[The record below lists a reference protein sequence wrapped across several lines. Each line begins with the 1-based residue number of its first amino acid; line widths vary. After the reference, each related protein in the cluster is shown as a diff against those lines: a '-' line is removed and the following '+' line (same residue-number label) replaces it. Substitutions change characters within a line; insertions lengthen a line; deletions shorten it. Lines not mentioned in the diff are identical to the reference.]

1 MCALYQ
7 QYSNLSNAY
16 QMYVWHSVQCL
27 CYPIFTAVT
36 TRYNIIRYVVCVRFT
51 AVVLHVKL
59 GLSLPTWILI
69 TFHLTSILADTR
81 LNDVCR
87 SLAPGSSVT
96 ESDKP
101 ALSRACHSKKRATHV
116 KGFAKNYISVLCI
129 WYIVGLIC
137 PRCGA
142 YLIWVD
148 VQTWSNMV
156 YSIIRVT
163 SQWVSWRLKSPVIGL
178 LV

>member
-1 MCALYQ
+1 MTLNAM
-7 QYSNLSNAY
+7 SMLSNFYTGNY
-16 QMYVWHSVQCL
+16 QVQNH
-27 CYPIFTAVT
+27 T
-36 TRYNIIRYVVCVRFT
+36 VCVRFT

-101 ALSRACHSKKRATHV
+101 ALSRACHSKKRATHM
-116 KGFAKNYISVLCI
+116 KGFAKNYISVLCS
-129 WYIVGLIC
+129 WYIVALIY

-142 YLIWVD
+142 YLIWFE
-148 VQTWSNMV
+148 VQTWSNM

-163 SQWVSWRLKSPVIGL
+163 SEGVS
-178 LV
+178 